1 MALIPF
7 EDLPSTNTPLNATNL
22 NFNFNEVLNLICPV
36 GKVEVFFDNNDH
48 SNYLGF
54 TWERTCVGRTPVG
67 IDTSQ
72 TEFDTIGETGGSKY
86 LQEHIHNEIYW
97 LGDSNYPISLNTSSG
112 APGYQMAWNS
122 GAGSGRLG
130 TSKAGTGNSGN
141 LQPYQVVAFWK
152 RTQ

>member
-22 NFNFNEVLNLICPV
+22 NYNFNEVLNLICPV

-54 TWERTCVGRTPVG
+54 TWQRTCVGRTPVG
-67 IDTSQ
+67 IDTTQ
-72 TEFDTIGETGGSKY
+72 TEFDTIGETGGYKDYTIGESNLPWSVPIRK
-86 LQEHIHNEIYW
+86 NAS
-97 LGDSNYPISLNTSSG
+97 GDGFSQMEYGLEGWQWYSNNNFSYGQPI
-112 APGYQMAWNS
+112 PI
-122 GAGSGRLG
+122 
-130 TSKAGTGNSGN
+130 

-152 RTQ
+152 RTA